1 MRTRIFPLDA
11 VTTTSSCLCFVIF
24 LSSMADD
31 TSTGSDFDSKNDAS
45 FAKPF
50 FVTDPIEVLTTE
62 KYRNL
67 RIGPRVQLAEPL
79 TFFELVQVQPDKLF
93 ESCIVRAA
101 FSGVAGFGLGGLMGG
116 FFHTM
121 QPVDFFDEKL
131 TFREQIR
138 RQYKGFGANCVRMAK
153 GFGKVGLVY
162 SGIECAIERERAQRD
177 VPNALYAG
185 CLTGAVL
192 AYQTGPQGM
201 AMSCA
206 GFAAF
211 SAVIEAIMSH

>member
-1 MRTRIFPLDA
+1 M
-11 VTTTSSCLCFVIF
+11 SEEG
-24 LSSMADD
+24 
-31 TSTGSDFDSKNDAS
+31 STGSDNDTPS
-45 FAKPF
+45 DEEFAKPF
-50 FVTDPIEVLTTE
+50 FVSDPMDILLTD
-62 KYRNL
+62 KYKHL
-67 RIGPRVQLAEPL
+67 RVGPRTELAAPL
-79 TFFELVQVQPDKLF
+79 TFFELVQMQPDKLF
-93 ESCIVRAA
+93 ESCLVRAA

-121 QPVDFFDEKL
+121 QPVDTFDDKL

-162 SGIECAIERERAQRD
+162 SGIECAVERERAQKD
-177 VPNALYAG
+177 IPNALYAG

-192 AYQTGPQGM
+192 AYQAGPQGM

-211 SAVIEAIMSH
+211 SALIEAVMGH